1 MKELSFKVIIRNP
14 QEFKILIQLFLKKGG
29 SWSMFE
35 PRPEYTPLALI
46 FRNKG
51 VSYAFEDM
59 SLSDFLKLPEELV
72 FFQDA
77 EIILR
82 NWEAKIKKE
91 DEELQIK
98 NLIKKIRPIIKSF
111 FFEFADR
118 ITIQKLMEKIVQFL
132 YRENLFNEDTNPIV
146 VGVNFFFEYSLEEQ
160 SFKLRI
166 LPEID
171 KAFSFKISVPF

>member
-46 FRNKG
+46 FRNNG

-91 DEELQIK
+91 DEGLQIK
-98 NLIKKIRPIIKSF
+98 NLIKK
-111 FFEFADR
+111 
-118 ITIQKLMEKIVQFL
+118 
-132 YRENLFNEDTNPIV
+132 NPPH
-146 VGVNFFFEYSLEEQ
+146 Y
-160 SFKLRI
+160 
-166 LPEID
+166 
-171 KAFSFKISVPF
+171 